1 MIRKLDQLKAAP
13 DIEEFKLELKDRFG
27 EIPGETLDLIST
39 IDIRE
44 KAKKIGFEKLII
56 KNNKMVGKFTSKQP
70 KYFESPSFSGV
81 LNFVQKHKK
90 GVQLKEKKNQL
101 SLVID
106 GVPNI
111 EIVSQIINKIL
122 NL

>member
-1 MIRKLDQLKAAP
+1 MVLEAITPSKLNSLIALV
-13 DIEEFKLELKDRFG
+13 IS
-27 EIPGETLDLIST
+27 EITSIFSSGDNFI
-39 IDIRE
+39 
-44 KAKKIGFEKLII
+44 KIGFEKLII